1 MNDNTNITKNRR
13 HSHNLLALL
22 LAVAVLCGAT
32 AAGAALAQALVPQDS
47 VYALSRLGST
57 GEEVRRVQTKLR
69 SLGFY
74 KGSVDGIYGTQTRN
88 AVLAFQRSCGI
99 TADGIAGKQTLLYLG
114 LSGGSAGSG
123 ANGFSGADVE
133 LLAKV
138 ISAEARGES
147 YEGQVAVGA
156 VILNR
161 IASPSFPD
169 TLSGVVYQRGAF
181 SCVYDANWYQPVAA
195 SAKRAA
201 QDAMNGWD
209 PSGGAL
215 YYYNPAKTSNAWMRS
230 RTVIKVI
237 GSHRFCI

>member
-1 MNDNTNITKNRR
+1 MKKETHIRTGIRNA
-13 HSHNLLALL
+13 LALL
-22 LAVAVLCGAT
+22 CALLLMAGA
-32 AAGAALAQALVPQDS
+32 AGAGAALVQATDPEES
-47 VYALSRLGST
+47 VWALSRYGST
-57 GEEVRRVQTKLR
+57 GEEVRRIQTKLQ
-69 SLGFY
+69 SLGY
-74 KGSVDGIYGTQTRN
+74 YTGSVDGVYGTKTRN

-114 LSGGSAGSG
+114 LSGGSSGSG
-123 ANGFSGADVE
+123 ANGFSSADVE

-169 TLSGVVYQRGAF
+169 SLSGVVYQRGAF

-215 YYYNPAKTSNAWMRS
+215 YYYNPAKTSNAWMLS

-237 GSHRFCI
+237 GNHRFCI